1 MSVPIIPPYTV
12 RANSVVASSPSN
24 NTSSAAVAIPV
35 TANGVLPR
43 YVKVTTQGF
52 TQIAFGQAGVTA
64 SQATS
69 QGIANQW
76 SETFNV
82 QGQTHFAVIQPTPS
96 TCVVTPLE
104 DF

>member
-1 MSVPIIPPYTV
+1 MSVPMIPPYTV
-12 RANSVVASSPSN
+12 RANSATAISPSN
-24 NTSSAAVAIPV
+24 NTTSAAVAIP
-35 TANGVLPR
+35 NNSQGVLPR
-43 YVKVTTQGF
+43 YVKVTTQNF
-52 TQIAFGQAGVTA
+52 TQIQFGTAGVTA

-69 QGIANQW
+69 QAVAQQW

-82 QGQTHFAVIQPTPS
+82 MGQTHFAVIQPTPS

>member
-1 MSVPIIPPYTV
+1 MSVPMMPPYNV
-12 RANSVVASSPSN
+12 RAASVTATSPAN
-24 NTSSAAVAIPV
+24 NTTSAAVALP
-35 TANGVLPR
+35 TNSNGANPR

-52 TQIAFGQAGVTA
+52 TQIQFGSAGVSA

-69 QGIANQW
+69 QAIANQW

-82 QGQTHFAVIQPTPS
+82 QNFTHFAVIQPTPS

>member
-12 RANSVVASSPSN
+12 RAPS
-24 NTSSAAVAIPV
+24 AVAQSPAANTTSTATPIPV
-35 TANGVLPR
+35 TSSGVLPR
-43 YVKVTTQGF
+43 YVKVTSQSF
-52 TQIAFGQAGVTA
+52 TQINFGGASVAA

-69 QGIANQW
+69 TGIAQQW

-82 QGQTHFAVIQPTPS
+82 QGFTHFAVIQSSPS
-96 TCVVTPLE
+96 SCIVTPLE

>member
-1 MSVPIIPPYTV
+1 MSVPMIPPYTV
-12 RANSVVASSPSN
+12 RANSVTATSPSN
-24 NTSSAAVAIPV
+24 NTTSAAVALPV
-35 TANGVLPR
+35 GSDGQRTR

-52 TQIAFGQAGVTA
+52 TQINFGQAGVTA
-64 SQATS
+64 SQSTS
-69 QGIANQW
+69 QAIANQW

-82 QGQTHFAVIQPTPS
+82 QGFTHFAVIQPTPS